1 MSAPFVRPRTVPEI
15 LDTAFQIL
23 RQHYVPIVSATGIIL
38 LPSIVLAAVLPTE
51 LVPIANLVQN
61 LLVSFASAAT
71 VILVADVYLGREP
84 DLRGALSRV
93 GGRLWTV
100 FGAAWLQGILI
111 LLGTLLCIVPGVI
124 AFALLF
130 AVPMVVMVEGTGAM
144 DALGRSNDLAEGN
157 LLRVLGTSVLSY
169 LIFFVAV
176 IGAGMAVYLAAGEEG
191 PLTEVLT
198 SIVMVF
204 TLPFP
209 VVVSTVLYFDLRI
222 RKEGYGLDNLAD
234 LRGPEAPRLGG
245 Y

>member
-1 MSAPFVRPRTVPEI
+1 MPAPFVRPRTVPEI

-38 LPSIVLAAVLPTE
+38 LPSIVLAAILPTE
-51 LVPIANLVQN
+51 LAVIASLAQN
-61 LLVSFASAAT
+61 LLISFATAAT
-71 VILVADVYLGREP
+71 VFLVADVYLGREP
-84 DLRGALSRV
+84 DLKAALEAV
-93 GGRLWTV
+93 GDRLWPI
-100 FGAAWLQGILI
+100 FASAWLQG
-111 LLGTLLCIVPGVI
+111 LLVGLGALLCLVPGII

-130 AVPMVVMVEGTGAM
+130 AVPMVIVVERTGIM
-144 DALGRSNDLAEGN
+144 DSLGRSNDLAEGN

-169 LIFFVAV
+169 LIFLAAV
-176 IGAGMAVYLAAGEEG
+176 FGAGMGIFLVAGEAG

-198 SIVMVF
+198 SIVMIF
-204 TLPFP
+204 ALPFP

-234 LRGPEAPRLGG
+234 LRGPEVPRLGG

>member
-84 DLRGALSRV
+84 DLRGALARV
-93 GGRLWTV
+93 GDRLWTV

-111 LLGTLLCIVPGVI
+111 VLGTLLCIVPGVI

-130 AVPMVVMVEGTGAM
+130 AVPMVVMVEGTNAM

-169 LIFFVAV
+169 LIFFVAI
-176 IGAGMAVYLAAGEEG
+176 IGAGMGIYLAAGVEG

-198 SIVMVF
+198 SIVMIF
-204 TLPFP
+204 ALPFP

-234 LRGPEAPRLGG
+234 LRGPEAPRPGG